1 MWEKPYPLSITGNS
15 RPLRVA
21 CLIDADNCSD
31 VLLDCIFAEAYGR
44 WGGRRTLII
53 PAKSDAIDPR
63 YAKWLEYYDPDI
75 ICSFVLLQDTLV
87 AHIHERYCPAS
98 LAYHDPVGLI

>member
-1 MWEKPYPLSITGNS
+1 LMAITVRMS
-15 RPLRVA
+15 
-21 CLIDADNCSD
+21 C
-31 VLLDCIFAEAYGR
+31 FAEAYGR

-75 ICSFVLLQDTLV
+75 ICSFVLLQDSLV
-87 AHIHERYCPAS
+87 AHP
-98 LAYHDPVGLI
+98 